1 MNLKYAIVLTGGIG
15 SGKSTVASLLK
26 LYGYEVVCADTIAHE
41 MLEQAIKEVIE
52 VFGEGILEQG
62 KINRK
67 KLGELVFSDKEKRLK
82 LEGILHP
89 KIKAKILEQATILE
103 AKKVPYFLDIPLFY
117 ETQNY
122 PFQEVLLIFV
132 SQDIQTQRIQKRDG
146 LGLEAIQAR
155 INAQMSLEE
164 KKKLASYVID
174 NTGSLEDLQREVE
187 KYLQEYLGDYLS
199 KL

>member
-1 MNLKYAIVLTGGIG
+1 MNFKYAIVLTGGIG

-41 MLEQAIKEVIE
+41 MLEQSAKEV
-52 VFGEGILEQG
+52 VAAFGEGILEQG
-62 KINRK
+62 KIHRK
-67 KLGELVFSDKEKRLK
+67 KLGEVVFGNKEKKQK

-89 KIKAKILEQATILE
+89 KIKAEILRQAEILES
-103 AKKVPYFLDIPLFY
+103 KKVPYFLDIPLFY

-122 PFQEVLLIFV
+122 PLSEVLLIFV
-132 SQDIQTQRIQKRDG
+132 PQNTQIQRIQKRDG
-146 LGLEAIQAR
+146 LELEAIQAR
-155 INAQMSLEE
+155 LSAQMPLDK

-174 NTGSLEDLQREVE
+174 NSGGLEDLQREVE
-187 KYLQEYLGDYLS
+187 RYLQEYLPKYLP